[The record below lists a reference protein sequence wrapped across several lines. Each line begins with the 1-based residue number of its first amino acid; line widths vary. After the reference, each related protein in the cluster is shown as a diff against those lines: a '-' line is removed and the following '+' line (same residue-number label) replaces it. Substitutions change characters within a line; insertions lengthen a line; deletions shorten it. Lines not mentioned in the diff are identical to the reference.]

1 MSLSLSTT
9 SSSSPLLLRR
19 TAAITDDEFRE
30 FRDFIYTKCG
40 IWVDEK
46 RKYLFE
52 NRFGKRLGELGLKT
66 FSDYLRLLRHD
77 PGREKELQQVFELV
91 TTNETSLYRDLKQL
105 DGFKAHILQPL
116 LAEQRKSARPEL
128 NIWSAGCSSGEE
140 PYTLAIMLHEELGP
154 DIKRWNIRITGCDL
168 SPAVV
173 AKAKAGVYAD
183 YAFKTTPEII
193 KKKYFTPVPGG
204 LKVAPHVAALT
215 SFMTLNLNDTLAIKR
230 IPKSHVVFCR
240 NVIIYFD
247 DAMKKKVVGSFYE
260 NLAPGGFLVLGHSE
274 TLHKISSAFRPKFI
288 SGAVAYQRI

>member
-9 SSSSPLLLRR
+9 SSTSALLLRR

-77 PGREKELQQVFELV
+77 PGREKELQQVYELV

-116 LAEQRKSARPEL
+116 LAEQRKSSRPEL

-173 AKAKAGVYAD
+173 AKAKAGIYSD
-183 YAFKTTPEII
+183 YSFKTTPEII
-193 KKKYFTPVPGG
+193 KKKYFTPVPDG
-204 LKVAPHVAALT
+204 LKVAPHVSALT
-215 SFMTLNLNDTLAIKR
+215 SFMTLNLNDTLAVKR

>member
-1 MSLSLSTT
+1 MSISLSTT
-9 SSSSPLLLRR
+9 STSGSLLLRR

-77 PGREKELQQVFELV
+77 PGRDKELQQVYELV
-91 TTNETSLYRDLKQL
+91 TTNETSLYRDIKQL
-105 DGFKAHILQPL
+105 DGVKSHILQPI
-116 LAEQRKSARPEL
+116 LAEQRKASRPEL

-154 DIKRWNIRITGCDL
+154 DIRRWAIRITGCDL
-168 SPAVV
+168 SPAMV
-173 AKAKAGVYAD
+173 ARAKAGVYSD
-183 YAFKTTPEII
+183 YAFKTTPESI
-193 KKKYFTPVPGG
+193 KKKYFTVVAGG
-204 LKVAPHVAALT
+204 LKVAPHVQALT
-215 SFMTLNLNDTLAIKR
+215 SFSVLNLNDTLAVKR
-230 IPKSHVVFCR
+230 IPRSHVVFCR

-288 SGAVAYQRI
+288 SGAVAYQKI

>member
-1 MSLSLSTT
+1 MSISLSTT
-9 SSSSPLLLRR
+9 SAPGPLLLRR

-30 FRDFIYTKCG
+30 LRDFIYAKCG

-52 NRFGKRLGELGLKT
+52 NRFGKRLGELGLKS
-66 FSDYLRLLRHD
+66 FGDYLRLLRHD
-77 PGREKELQQVFELV
+77 PGRDKELQLVFELV

-105 DGFKAHILQPL
+105 DGFKTHILLPL
-116 LAEQRKSARPEL
+116 LAEQRKAGRLEI

-140 PYTLAIMLHEELGP
+140 PYTLAIMLHEELGV
-154 DIKRWNIRITGCDL
+154 DIRRWKIQITGCDL
-168 SPAVV
+168 SPAMV
-173 AKAKAGVYAD
+173 AKARAGIYAD
-183 YAFKTTPEII
+183 YAFKTTPETI
-193 KKKYFTPVPGG
+193 KKKYFTVVKDG

-215 SFMTLNLNDTLAIKR
+215 SFSVLNLNDIMAVKR

-247 DAMKKKVVGSFYE
+247 DVMKKKVVGSFYE